1 MNYISGVPID
11 KEVQTQLQ
19 LRQNSMGH
27 GDRDTSLHY
36 YSMQKRIPWI
46 VMSSGVNLKG
56 DLALVP
62 EYGAGSQLAQKHQL
76 KAIQTNQ
83 TLPGYALTPSLGIR
97 PQPGILSA
105 KVHSHNRFGSLR
117 TATVSYVCWSKEQL
131 DVLELLYMRPGMT
144 VLLEWGHSVYLK
156 DNSSDDKILLL
167 ARPGDTNSSSNF
179 FSEKGIKDIQS
190 VITTNRAKYGYSY
203 DAVYGLIKNF
213 SFSLRSDGGYDCT
226 TSIVS
231 TGDLVESLKMNFF
244 ISQKDI
250 HERTVKVFSD
260 MNKELKTLSG
270 GTEVMSTAAN
280 GSKAVYTT
288 YTQEEL
294 ASLKTVSFPTVDQ
307 MENLSPIKDIVW
319 PETPNGKEGQALY
332 NNYVSRVRRAIEG
345 FVSTESK
352 MVDGEEIQV
361 SIVPF
366 FGNRSGPL
374 YVNPENKTFAFI
386 GKTKGGKD
394 GIPALGYNFDSLTRS
409 ANALI
414 KKNPDIEILKIQAG
428 KPAIVL
434 RFKN

>member
-1 MNYISGVPID
+1 MNYISGVPIG
-11 KEVQTQLQ
+11 KEVKEQLQ
-19 LRQNSMGH
+19 LRQNSMGL
-27 GDRDTSLHY
+27 GDRDSSLHY

-56 DLALVP
+56 DLAKV
-62 EYGAGSQLAQKHQL
+62 YGAGSELAQKNQL
-76 KAIQTNQ
+76 KAIQANQ
-83 TLPGYALTPSLGIR
+83 TLPGYVPTTSLGIR

-131 DVLELLYMRPGMT
+131 DILELLYMRPGMT

-156 DNSSDDKILLL
+156 DNSSDDKIILL
-167 ARPGDTNSSSNF
+167 ARPVTGNDSQNF

-190 VITTNRAKYGYSY
+190 VITKKRVEYGYSY
-203 DAVYGLIKNF
+203 DAVYGVIKNF

-244 ISQKDI
+244 ISQNSV
-250 HERTVKVFSD
+250 HERTLKVFND
-260 MNKELKTLSG
+260 ANKELNALNG
-270 GTEVMSTAAN
+270 GTEVTSTAAN
-280 GSKAVYTT
+280 GSKAVYTQ
-288 YTQEEL
+288 YTKEEL
-294 ASLKTVSFPTVDQ
+294 ANLKSVSFPSVD
-307 MENLSPIKDIVW
+307 ELLNLSTIKDIIW

-332 NNYVSRVRRAIEG
+332 NNYVSRVRNTIVDFADKIP
-345 FVSTESK
+345 ST
-352 MVDGEEIQV
+352 GA
-361 SIVPF
+361 
-366 FGNRSGPL
+366 NSGTL

-394 GIPALGYNFDSLTRS
+394 GIPAPGYDFDRLTRS
-409 ANALI
+409 ANALVA
-414 KKNPDIEILKIQAG
+414 KNPDVEILKILAG

-434 RFKN
+434 RFKS